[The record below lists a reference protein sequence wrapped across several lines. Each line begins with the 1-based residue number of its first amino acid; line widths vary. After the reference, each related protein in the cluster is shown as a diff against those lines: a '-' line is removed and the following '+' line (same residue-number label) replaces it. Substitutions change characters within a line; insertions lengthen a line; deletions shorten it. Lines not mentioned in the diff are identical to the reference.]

1 MVMLMINIL
10 MMLMMETKVV
20 FIKAAMARD
29 EARARRRAE
38 EAKILV
44 RLQCLQSSLAQD
56 GGANHWQLCITD
68 RQKKHQNSDKKVP
81 GVA

>member
-44 RLQCLQSSLAQD
+44 RLSF
-56 GGANHWQLCITD
+56 
-68 RQKKHQNSDKKVP
+68 
-81 GVA
+81 